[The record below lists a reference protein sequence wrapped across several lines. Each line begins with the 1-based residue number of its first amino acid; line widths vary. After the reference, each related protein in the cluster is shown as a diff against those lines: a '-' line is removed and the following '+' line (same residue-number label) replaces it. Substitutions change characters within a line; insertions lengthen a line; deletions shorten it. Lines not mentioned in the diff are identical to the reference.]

1 MHGSYYIYRIGI
13 KSLYNMKS
21 DLGTYEIKVGA
32 SAADIRLNGFV
43 ALDGEHRAKP
53 LREYYFSEVTVK

>member
-1 MHGSYYIYRIGI
+1 M
-13 KSLYNMKS
+13 YNMKS